1 MSNSANAEEHRTEIA
16 LFRYT
21 LILPLLREPSA
32 RARQQMRRNLAMVV
46 YDLPHSDRRQVSI
59 ATLRRWEARYRKGGF
74 EALKPQPRA
83 DRGQPRAVSPET
95 LDRAEALKREQPFR
109 SARSIATILS
119 LDNTQPIPEAKLA
132 PRTLRRQLA
141 QRGATTAQL
150 LTEQRPKPYRRFERS
165 AFGDL
170 WQGDA
175 MHGPYLPD
183 PAQPDQPRQVF
194 LFAFLDDHTR
204 LVPHVQFYWNE
215 QLPRLEDCFKRA
227 VLRYGLPLA
236 VYVDRGKVYT
246 SKQFDTICAT
256 LGVQRIL
263 GTPYSPEGRGKIER
277 FFHFVQ
283 TDFLP
288 ELNRSEVTSLP
299 QLNESLLAWLE
310 VVYHRQ
316 LNPEIGQSPLERFR
330 QQSQLTTRPVDP
342 ATLRQAFLH
351 RDQRQ
356 VTKTATVSFQG
367 NRYRVPD
374 YLRGQTVELRYDPF
388 DLSQLEL
395 WFRDT
400 FLQRIQPDHLVN
412 PSHPDVEPDPR
423 PAAPP
428 AETGLDYLA
437 LLRCEHQR
445 LIQAQLEGIHFSQ
458 LTDRAQAPG

>member
-1 MSNSANAEEHRTEIA
+1 
-16 LFRYT
+16 
-21 LILPLLREPSA
+21 
-32 RARQQMRRNLAMVV
+32 MRRNLAAVV
-46 YDLPHSDRRQVSI
+46 YDLPYSDRRQVSV
-59 ATLRRWEARYRKGGF
+59 ATLRRWEERYRTGGF

-95 LDRAEALKREQPFR
+95 LNRAEALKREQPFR
-109 SARSIATILS
+109 SARSIAHILTM
-119 LDNTQPIPEAKLA
+119 DHTQPIAEVKLA

-141 QRGATTAQL
+141 RRGATTAQL
-150 LTEQRPKPYRRFERS
+150 LTQQRPKPYRRFERS

-183 PAQPDQPRQVF
+183 PAQPDQSRQVF

-204 LVPHVQFYWNE
+204 LVPHAQFYWNE
-215 QLPRLEDCFKRA
+215 QLPRMEDCFKRA
-227 VLRYGLPLA
+227 VLRYGIPLA

-246 SKQFDTICAT
+246 AKQFDTICAS

-263 GTPYSPEGRGKIER
+263 GTPYYPEGRGKIER
-277 FFHFVQ
+277 FFQFVQ
-283 TDFLP
+283 ADFLP

-316 LNPEIGQSPLERFR
+316 LNSETGQSPLERFR
-330 QQSQLTTRPVDP
+330 QQPQPTTRPVDP

-374 YLRGQTVELRYDPF
+374 YLRGQTIELRYDPF
-388 DLSQLEL
+388 DLAQLEL
-395 WFRDT
+395 WLRDT
-400 FLQRIQPDHLVN
+400 FLQRVQPDHLTH
-412 PSHPDVEPDPR
+412 PIHPDVEPDPR

-428 AETGLDYLA
+428 ADPGLDYLA

-445 LIQAQLEGIHFSQ
+445 LIQAHLEGIHFSQ
-458 LTDRAQAPG
+458 LTHPAQPDNPTPTTPADDPSQEANDDCPE